1 MAHMDL
7 KEVMMTKIVDQPK
20 ELQGHTRSFAQRLHN
35 EKKTMLPA
43 WVGGCMTEKSALEY
57 IHV

>member
-7 KEVMMTKIVDQPK
+7 KEVMMTKKVNQPK
-20 ELQGHTRSFAQRLHN
+20 ELQLHTRSFAQRLHN

-43 WVGGCMTEKSALEY
+43 WVGGGGAV
-57 IHV
+57 HD